1 MNEITKE
8 QFMINE
14 LAKQIAALETALAEK
29 EFYIRVM
36 DQKIKEL
43 EGKEENDGEEEN

>member
-1 MNEITKE
+1 MSEITKE

-14 LAKQIAALETALAEK
+14 LARKIAVLEAALAEK

-43 EGKEENDGEEEN
+43 EGKEENDGENE